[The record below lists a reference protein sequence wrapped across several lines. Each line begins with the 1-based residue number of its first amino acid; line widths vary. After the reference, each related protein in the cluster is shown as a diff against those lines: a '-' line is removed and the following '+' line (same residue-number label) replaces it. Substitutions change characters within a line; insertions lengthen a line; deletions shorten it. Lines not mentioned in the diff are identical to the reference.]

1 VKWGLIG
8 VRAGLWAG
16 VTGLA
21 ACSSAA
27 KLQGQGG
34 ACLTTDDCRMG
45 LVCLLDAGV
54 CSNDLN
60 SLVHVEDAA
69 AKADAPGDAATD
81 VPAADA
87 PIDDAALPDD
97 APAPTMD
104 SGATDAGQPPADGPA
119 E

>member
-1 VKWGLIG
+1 MRWGSIAA
-8 VRAGLWAG
+8 RAGLWVG

-54 CSNDLN
+54 CSSDLA

-69 AKADAPGDAATD
+69 AKADAPPGDAATD
-81 VPAADA
+81 APLDDA
-87 PIDDAALPDD
+87 PMDDAAPPDD
-97 APAPTMD
+97 APTPPTD
-104 SGATDAGQPPADGPA
+104 AGATDAAVD
-119 E
+119 